1 MSANATD
8 PIEALQNRGSVVLT
22 ITVTFLVASTVF
34 VVLRLISRI
43 GVVKKVTWDDHF
55 IVLAWVLADTRPRVL
70 RIVVLTLH
78 RFLPLGFLF
87 PSAGEHTSA

>member
-8 PIEALQNRGSVVLT
+8 TIEALQNRGPVVLT
-22 ITVTFLVASTVF
+22 ITLAFLVVSTVF

-55 IVLAWVLADTRPRVL
+55 IVLAWVLADLIPRVL
-70 RIVVLTLH
+70 VHGRTDL
-78 RFLPLGFLF
+78 
-87 PSAGEHTSA
+87 A